1 MYLWYLTTCFWC
13 TLKVVVEGEDR
24 VSVRRTYI
32 PMVFY
37 NSVEEL
43 SLISFGR
50 KRSTTCSATASDMEC
65 PGHPLGVAAIP
76 IPTLPTGPFHD
87 NTLSKFLRVG
97 SNFHGSLKT
106 DGS

>member
-13 TLKVVVEGEDR
+13 TLKVVVAGEDR
-24 VSVRRTYI
+24 VSVRRTDAHI
-32 PMVFY
+32 PGIFY

-43 SLISFGR
+43 SFGR